1 MTIKEI
7 MAFIEAAFDIDLGDY
22 YRTYLTLKSRK
33 KIELPFFYIS
43 NRTTVKGMESDEL

>member
-1 MTIKEI
+1 

-33 KIELPFFYIS
+33 KKIELPF
-43 NRTTVKGMESDEL
+43 LHQ